1 MRDFFCANLS
11 CTSDWL
17 FYCICKPMTEK
28 RKIIHALVFPL
39 FFLLLMWIN
48 YLAFWILDLDMSLIG
63 ISPTKISGLLGIMLS
78 PFAHGGWTH
87 LIANS
92 ISFIILGTLL
102 FYFYRLVAYPVFFI
116 NWFISGI
123 LLWFGGRTT
132 IHIGASGLVYGLAF
146 FIFFSGVFRKDKR
159 LGALSM
165 IVVFLYGSM
174 VWGMVPQGGNISW
187 EGHLFGALSGI
198 SLAWY
203 FRKKTIDFIPEPDG
217 SSVSVTWGQFNDMAY
232 HYVEDEEEPEVNND
246 PSMDAK
252 MQ

>member
-1 MRDFFCANLS
+1 
-11 CTSDWL
+11 
-17 FYCICKPMTEK
+17 MTEK
-28 RKIIHALVFPL
+28 RKIVHALVFPL

-48 YLAFWILDLDMSLIG
+48 YLVFWILDLDMSLIG
-63 ISPTKISGLLGIMLS
+63 ISPTKSHGLLGILLS
-78 PFAHGGWTH
+78 PFAHGGWNH

-116 NWFISGI
+116 NWFISGV
-123 LLWFGGRTT
+123 LLWIGGRTN

-174 VWGMVPQGGNISW
+174 VWGMVPQVGNISW

-203 FRKKTIDFIPEPDG
+203 YRKNPIDFIPEPDG

-232 HYVEDEEEPEVNND
+232 HYVEDDDEPEVNKELNF
-246 PSMDAK
+246 
-252 MQ
+252 